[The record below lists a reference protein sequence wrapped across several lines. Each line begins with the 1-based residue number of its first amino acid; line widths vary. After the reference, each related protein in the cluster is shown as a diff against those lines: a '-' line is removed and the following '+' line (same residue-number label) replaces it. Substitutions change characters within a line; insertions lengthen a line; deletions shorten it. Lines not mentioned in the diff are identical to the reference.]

1 MPRRMHSPSL
11 SIVIVSHLGG
21 PLLARCVESLR
32 TQMQSGDQLEVIVSA
47 EPGLAQV
54 QDLAAELVFL
64 GKNVGFAKAANAGL
78 ARAKNA
84 LILLLNDDTE
94 AEEGFLQAL
103 RDSVNRPGLYQP
115 RILLAD
121 GSGRVDNMGHG
132 LFPDGFNWA
141 YGRSALDTEL
151 DDVPGEVGACSGAAM
166 LLHREVL
173 DTIGL
178 LDGDFEAFGEDVDLS
193 LRARRAGF
201 GLYSVPS
208 ARIRHHLG
216 ASYGRYTA
224 QKLYWVERN
233 RVRAAVRSL
242 PVSALLSMPFW
253 TGIRL
258 MGLSFLAI
266 RGQGYVGEVD
276 TKGTWASARGIGAGL
291 LCVPE
296 ALVKRKQDSVHW
308 KCSGRSMWG
317 ALIRHR
323 VRLQDVLR

>member
-1 MPRRMHSPSL
+1 
-11 SIVIVSHLGG
+11 
-21 PLLARCVESLR
+21 LARCVETLR
-32 TQMQSGDQLEVIVSA
+32 AQMQRGDQLEVIVSA
-47 EPGLAQV
+47 EPGLAQM
-54 QDLAAELVFL
+54 QDQAAELVFL
-64 GKNVGFAKAANAGL
+64 GKNEGFAKAANVGL
-78 ARAKNA
+78 ARAEHA

-103 RDSVNRPGLYQP
+103 RESVDRPGLYQP

-141 YGRSALDTEL
+141 QGRCALESEL
-151 DDVPGEVGACSGAAM
+151 ADVPDQVGACSGAAM
-166 LLHREVL
+166 LIHREVL

-216 ASYGRYTA
+216 ASYGRYTPK
-224 QKLYWVERN
+224 KLYLVERN

-242 PVSALLSMPFW
+242 PVSALISMPFW
-253 TGIRL
+253 TGVRL
-258 MGLSFLAI
+258 TGLSFLAI
-266 RGQGYVGEVD
+266 RGQGYAGEVD
-276 TKGTWASARGIGAGL
+276 AKGTWASARGIGAGL

-296 ALVKRKQDSVHW
+296 AWAKRKQDAAHW
-308 KCSGRSMWG
+308 KCSNRSMWG